1 MHEATPGTHRTRNSS
16 VCRRFAAYR
25 SCLVRRT
32 IRGGLILATL
42 LAAIAGTQAQSE
54 VSPAN
59 RLYQQAVI
67 ESERASNLERRGKKP
82 AAIEGYELAGQLS
95 EASIAEAERSGLAQE
110 NRPPQVY
117 FRCATSYLHAG
128 RLLTYVRDESSRK
141 DEDLRKAVL
150 YLEMVEKIERE
161 RAQRANGP
169 INPEIWRVRNAAGY
183 ASFLRGE
190 LAQARLHYGAVLEMN
205 PSYRPAEQAIAE
217 INKLEQQQN
226 ELFTPQ
232 GRTLQKEKNRKV
244 LRGIVDALRLVRDI
258 VTLGR

>member
-1 MHEATPGTHRTRNSS
+1 MTARTH
-16 VCRRFAAYR
+16 
-25 SCLVRRT
+25 
-32 IRGGLILATL
+32 
-42 LAAIAGTQAQSE
+42 AQSE
-54 VSPAN
+54 VTPAN

-67 ESERASNLERRGKKP
+67 ESDRASKLERRGKKER
-82 AAIEGYELAGQLS
+82 AIDGYELAGQLS

-110 NRPPQVY
+110 DRPPEVY

-128 RLLTYVRDESSRK
+128 RLLTYLKEESSRK

-150 YLEMVEKIERE
+150 QLELVEKIEQE
-161 RAQRANGP
+161 RAQRANRP

-190 LAQARLHYGAVLEMN
+190 LAQSRLHYGSVLELN
-205 PSYRPAEQAIAE
+205 PSYKPAEEAIAE

-232 GRTLQKEKNRKV
+232 GRTLQKEKNRKL
-244 LRGIVDALRLVRDI
+244 LRGLVSTLRLVRDI

>member
-1 MHEATPGTHRTRNSS
+1 MA
-16 VCRRFAAYR
+16 
-25 SCLVRRT
+25 
-32 IRGGLILATL
+32 L
-42 LAAIAGTQAQSE
+42 LAATVATEAQPE

-67 ESERASNLERRGKKP
+67 ESDRASDLEQRGKKQ
-82 AAIEGYELAGQLS
+82 AAINGYELAGQLS

-110 NRPPQVY
+110 DRPPEVY

-128 RLLTYVRDESSRK
+128 RLRNYLKGEGIRK

-150 YLEMVEKIERE
+150 YLEMVEKIETE

-169 INPEIWRVRNAAGY
+169 VNPEIWRVRNAAGY
-183 ASFLRGE
+183 VCFLRGD
-190 LAQARLHYGAVLEMN
+190 LAQARLQYGAVLELN

-244 LRGIVDALRLVRDI
+244 LRGIVDGLRLVRDI

>member
-1 MHEATPGTHRTRNSS
+1 MS
-16 VCRRFAAYR
+16 RRSFVR
-25 SCLVRRT
+25 SA
-32 IRGGLILATL
+32 IQYGLILATL
-42 LAAIAGTQAQSE
+42 VASTSATKAEPE

-59 RLYQQAVI
+59 QLYQQAVI
-67 ESERASNLERRGKKP
+67 EGNRASNLERRRKKQE
-82 AAIEGYELAGQLS
+82 AIDAYELAGELS
-95 EASIAEAERSGLAQE
+95 EASIAEAERSGEAQE

-128 RLLTYVRDESSRK
+128 RLRTYLKGNGSRK

-150 YLEMVEKIERE
+150 YLEMVEKIETE

-169 INPEIWRVRNAAGY
+169 VNPEIWRVRNAAGY
-183 ASFLRGE
+183 ACFLRGD
-190 LAQARLHYGAVLEMN
+190 LAQARLQYGAVLELN

-244 LRGIVDALRLVRDI
+244 LRGMVDALRLVRDI

>member
-1 MHEATPGTHRTRNSS
+1 MMIAALAVAGWGERATVIAAEEAPSAEA
-16 VCRRFAAYR
+16 VPP
-25 SCLVRRT
+25 
-32 IRGGLILATL
+32 
-42 LAAIAGTQAQSE
+42 E

-59 RLYQQAVI
+59 RLYQQALVQ
-67 ESERASNLERRGKKP
+67 SARASKLERRGKKLE
-82 AAIEGYELAGQLS
+82 AIEAYELAGQLS
-95 EASIAEAERSGLAQE
+95 ESAIAEAERTGMAEQD
-110 NRPPQVY
+110 RPPEVY
-117 FRCATSYLHAG
+117 FRCAASYLHAG
-128 RLLTYVRDESSRK
+128 RVLDNLKADSRRK

-150 YLEMVEKIERE
+150 YLDLVEKIERE
-161 RAQRANGP
+161 RAERANGP

-190 LAQARLHYGAVLEMN
+190 LAQARLHYGAVLELN
-205 PSYRPAEQAIAE
+205 PSYKPAEQAIAE

-244 LRGIVDALRLVRDI
+244 LRGIVEALRLVRDI